1 MHFGWYWR
9 REHAVWCI
17 APAWCKKLI
26 RVHYWIVPYPFSVL
40 VNPSFRWLLS
50 LLRIPA
56 SSTALSAPLRI
67 LSLFMLQVHCPIAYD
82 SFTAKQKERARYKAG
97 TYCHEIKFSPW
108 LCFVSRSRQKG
119 NTKIKALFP
128 DPLLRHFF
136 PGWAR
141 IEPRILLVSMIDIIW
156 LSIIWKLTWNVWS
169 VRSPVRARSYRS

>member
-9 REHAVWCI
+9 REPAVWCI

-67 LSLFMLQVHCPIAYD
+67 LFMLQVHCPIAYD

-119 NTKIKALFP
+119 NTKIMALFP

-136 PGWAR
+136 RLSENWAPDSFGQHDRYNLVIYYMKANMECLECSKPG
-141 IEPRILLVSMIDIIW
+141 S
-156 LSIIWKLTWNVWS
+156 SSKL
-169 VRSPVRARSYRS
+169 